1 MSIKDKLINE
11 YPLTKKVDCSFECY
25 QIIKRRFVIFYDEKI
40 NKENAKTLLDVF
52 NKSFNIT
59 FHQKKSVI
67 VVAYTDEQF
76 DKKDLVFFNGED
88 TFVVYYLINEKTN
101 EIYFNDESMFFFCV
115 CWKKIV
121 KRFNEILNNSAL
133 QEK

>member
-59 FHQKKSVI
+59 FHQKN
-67 VVAYTDEQF
+67 Q
-76 DKKDLVFFNGED
+76 
-88 TFVVYYLINEKTN
+88 
-101 EIYFNDESMFFFCV
+101 
-115 CWKKIV
+115 
-121 KRFNEILNNSAL
+121 
-133 QEK
+133 

>member
-1 MSIKDKLINE
+1 MNVI
-11 YPLTKKVDCSFECY
+11 

-115 CWKKIV
+115 GWKKIV